1 MDASIV
7 VGDCISICSFPMAMV
22 RRECAKSDQSKA
34 IARKMAIDVKLA
46 KCIAAGGVYRPL
58 TLPMMMCC
66 GRQQCLLILIDKVSN
81 ILQSIVHIDTQ
92 GFQSVVV
99 DQKSDH
105 GIPICRHLE
114 GALVFG
120 LPVIS
125 SLLFFLV
132 TFFLGSLS
140 YSVYK
145 QWCFFFLL
153 FFFVS
158 FFFPARSFSS
168 VAHLARGGGHD
179 RLFLLDCAFIF
190 CFFSFDLS
198 TLFLF
203 YL

>member
-120 LPVIS
+120 HS
-125 SLLFFLV
+125 
-132 TFFLGSLS
+132 
-140 YSVYK
+140 
-145 QWCFFFLL
+145 
-153 FFFVS
+153 
-158 FFFPARSFSS
+158 
-168 VAHLARGGGHD
+168 
-179 RLFLLDCAFIF
+179 
-190 CFFSFDLS
+190 S
-198 TLFLF
+198 TLHVAAHISYIRYGSTIPRLP
-203 YL
+203 LLWEARVDTII